1 MGSLNKNKCVAI
13 PRKKCVEILE
23 LPDEEDDSSL
33 PPPPYRHPPPY
44 QSSPYRRRMS
54 FTTIIQQTI
63 YEDGFEEVSGY
74 KQNNSLDQ
82 DFPGPIIE
90 LASSS
95 DNCSDKETTV

>member
-1 MGSLNKNKCVAI
+1 M
-13 PRKKCVEILE
+13 
-23 LPDEEDDSSL
+23 DEDDEPCL

-44 QSSPYRRRMS
+44 QGSPYKRRMS

-63 YEDGFEEVSGY
+63 YEDGFEEVLGY
-74 KQNNSLDQ
+74 KQDYSDQQ

-95 DNCSDKETTV
+95 DDSSDTETAV